1 MRVLPVASPVP
12 APDLR
17 RYRTPLLVVA
27 ALAGAVFLL
36 RRTVFAPKA
45 VPVQVA
51 TVTRGAVEQTVANSR
66 AGTVKARR
74 RAKLSPQEGGRVVA
88 LPKRKGDRVRAG
100 DMLLELDASVQRA
113 RLDLARRERDA
124 AAAEQARTCL
134 VADRAARELARNR
147 GLAKQGIVSTDLLD
161 QVESGAR
168 SAAAA
173 CTAAKANAARAAA
186 GVELAERQLAYT
198 TIRAPFDGVIADL
211 SIEVGEWSTPSPPVI
226 QVPPVIDVIDTVV
239 DLRQRADGRGR
250 FGAPSRRGRPR
261 GSPSTRTRASASPDT
276 SCASAPT
283 CSTSR
288 SRTGPSRS
296 RSSSTTRPS
305 RRRCCPA
312 RRPTSR
318 WSSRRA
324 PTCSASPRRRCSRA
338 TSVLVVD
345 GRTLVERPVEV
356 GLRNWDETEVRSGLA
371 EGDRVV
377 VSLDRAEVK
386 AGVAVDGRV
395 EPRAVIR
402 LEHVSRVF
410 RVGETEV
417 RALDDVTEHVA
428 ARRARRDHG
437 SVGLRQVDAPQR
449 RRLPRPADVADATSS
464 TAAR

>member
-1 MRVLPVASPVP
+1 MP

-51 TVTRGAVEQTVANSR
+51 TVTRGAVEQTVTNSR

-88 LPKRKGDRVRAG
+88 LPKRKGDRVQAG
-100 DMLLELDASVQRA
+100 DVLLELDASVQRA
-113 RLDLARRERDA
+113 RLDLAQPRARRRRGRA
-124 AAAEQARTCL
+124 GARCL

-161 QVESGAR
+161 QVESAAR
-168 SAAAA
+168 TAAAA
-173 CTAAKANAARAAA
+173 CDAPPRPTPRARRRASSSR
-186 GVELAERQLAYT
+186 ERQLDYT
-198 TIRAPFDGVIADL
+198 TLRAPFDGVIADL

-226 QVPPVIDVIDTVV
+226 QVPPVIDVIDPSSIYVSAPMDEV
-239 DLRQRADGRGR
+239 DSARLRA
-250 FGAPSRRGRPR
+250 GAPRAGRHRLVPGPALSRPRRARRRLRARRRG
-261 GSPSTRTRASASPDT
+261 AEPD
-276 SCASAPT
+276 A
-283 CSTSR
+283 
-288 SRTGPSRS
+288 SRS

-312 RRPTSR
+312 PRPTSR

-324 PTCSASPRRRCSRA
+324 PTCCASRRRRCSRA

-345 GRTLVERPVEV
+345 GRTLAERPVEV
-356 GLRNWDETEVRSGLA
+356 GLRNWDVTEVRSGLA

-386 AGVAVDGRV
+386 AGRPVTV
-395 EPRAVIR
+395 ESSSPR
-402 LEHVSRVF
+402 
-410 RVGETEV
+410 
-417 RALDDVTEHVA
+417 
-428 ARRARRDHG
+428 
-437 SVGLRQVDAPQR
+437 
-449 RRLPRPADVADATSS
+449 
-464 TAAR
+464 